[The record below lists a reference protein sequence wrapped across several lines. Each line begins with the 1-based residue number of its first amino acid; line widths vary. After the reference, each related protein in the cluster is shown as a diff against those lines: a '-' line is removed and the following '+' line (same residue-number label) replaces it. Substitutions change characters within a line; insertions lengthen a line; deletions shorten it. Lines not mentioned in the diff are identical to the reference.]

1 MPGLENYK
9 PVKQRIHEF
18 RQAHPDWTIRTTLR
32 RDEDHW
38 ISETLISDEHG
49 HLIANGWAYEK
60 AQKPFDA
67 EKTETSS
74 VGRALVF
81 AGWTDSLELSQEE
94 KERSEGV
101 QKAQKQGPPSKTL
114 DRGPVTLE
122 SLKAQEESGRLRIAQ
137 EEAEAANLQPKVEG
151 HLAHGFTKL
160 LMETP
165 VGSAPKGIWADF
177 VAALVA
183 EAARENAD
191 IDWRRYTHGKGF
203 NELTTMDL
211 KGLVGDL
218 QSAYAL

>member
-18 RQAHPDWTIRTTLR
+18 RTAHPDWTIRTTITMM
-32 RDEDHW
+32 EGHW
-38 ISETLISDEHG
+38 KSETLISDENG
-49 HLIANGWAYEK
+49 HLIANGNAYEQAKK
-60 AQKPFDA
+60 AFDM
-67 EKTETSS
+67 EKAETSS

-101 QKAQKQGPPSKTL
+101 QSAQKQPPPTQTL
-114 DRGPVTLE
+114 DKGPVTPE
-122 SLKAQEESGRLRIAQ
+122 SVAQQTLGPP
-137 EEAEAANLQPKVEG
+137 PKVEG
-151 HLAHGFTKL
+151 SLAHGFTQL
-160 LMETP
+160 LMEAP
-165 VGSAPKGIWADF
+165 VPSAPKGIWSDY

-203 NELTTMDL
+203 NELTTLDL

-218 QSAYAL
+218 QKDYT

>member
-9 PVKQRIHEF
+9 PVKQRIYEF
-18 RQAHPDWTIRTTLR
+18 RKEHPDWTIRTNLK
-32 RDEDHW
+32 RDDAHW
-38 ISETLISDEHG
+38 ISETTISDENG

-74 VGRALVF
+74 VGRALVH

-94 KERSEGV
+94 RERSEGV
-101 QKAQKQGPPSKTL
+101 QEQRKPTPPSKTL
-114 DRGPVTLE
+114 DKGPVTLA
-122 SLKAQEESGRLRIAQ
+122 SLKEQEETGRLRVAE
-137 EEAEAANLQPKVEG
+137 EEAKVEAS
-151 HLAHGFTKL
+151 LAHGFTAL
-160 LMETP
+160 LVEAP
-165 VGSAPKGIWADF
+165 VPSAPKGIWSDF

-203 NELTTMDL
+203 NELTTLDL

-218 QSAYAL
+218 QKDYT